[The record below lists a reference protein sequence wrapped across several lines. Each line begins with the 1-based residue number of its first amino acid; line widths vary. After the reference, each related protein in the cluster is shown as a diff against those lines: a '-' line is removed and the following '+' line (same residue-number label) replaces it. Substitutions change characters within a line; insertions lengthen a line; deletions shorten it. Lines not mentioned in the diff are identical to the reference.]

1 MTQERAAAVN
11 FRGNPV
17 TLVGPEVKVG
27 AKAPDFRVVNGDLQP
42 VTLADTRGRVRVF
55 SVVPSLDTP
64 VCSLQT
70 NKFNESAVK
79 LPQVD
84 IYTVSVDLP
93 FAQQRWC
100 GAHAVTAVKVVSDF
114 QERSFGQNWGVLLKD
129 LQLLARAV
137 FVVDKHDVIRWA
149 QYVPEVTEEP
159 DYDGALAVV
168 KQLAG

>member
-1 MTQERAAAVN
+1 
-11 FRGNPV
+11 
-17 TLVGPEVKVG
+17 VKPG
-27 AKAPDFRVVNGDLQP
+27 AKAPDFRVVNAELKP

-70 NKFNESAVK
+70 NRFNESATK
-79 LPQVD
+79 QSQVD

-93 FAQQRWC
+93 FAQKRWC
-100 GAHAVTAVKVVSDF
+100 GAHAVTAVKVVSDY
-114 QERSFGQNWGVLLKD
+114 QDRSFGQNWGVLLKD
-129 LQLLARAV
+129 LKLLARAV
-137 FVVDKHDVIRWA
+137 FVVDRDDTVRWA

-168 KQLAG
+168 KQLVG